1 MTEAQYGGLA
11 QHSPLSEEGP
21 GVTLLY
27 ESPELKVLGTG
38 IRRRGRH
45 LRSPSDKE

>member
-1 MTEAQYGGLA
+1 MAVWRIGAAQ
-11 QHSPLSEEGP
+11 SPLGGVA
-21 GVTLLY
+21 GVTLPY

-38 IRRRGRH
+38 ICRRGRH